1 LEQDHAAAWRGQV
14 VLACF
19 VLEQKREGTT
29 PDLEGGGHQ
38 AGNLKVVALGVGTKF
53 LAPTVAADD
62 STSGACV
69 RDSHAE
75 VLARRSLLRWIYAQL
90 DLCLQGGQAAEC
102 SVLERGPN
110 GKCQLRGSCALHLY
124 TSTCVR
130 SHNARARALHSLAP
144 PRSAMLPIGICSE
157 RQRSQLN
164 WH

>member
-1 LEQDHAAAWRGQV
+1 MEQDHAAAWRGQV

-29 PDLEGGGHQ
+29 PALEGGGHQ

-157 RQRSQLN
+157 RQRLQLN